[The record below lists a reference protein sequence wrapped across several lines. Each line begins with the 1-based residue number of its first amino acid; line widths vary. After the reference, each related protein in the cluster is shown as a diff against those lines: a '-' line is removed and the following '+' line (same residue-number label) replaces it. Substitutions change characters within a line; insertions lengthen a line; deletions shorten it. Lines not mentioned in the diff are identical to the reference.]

1 MGSVVVQSR
10 ETSRWCSDGGS
21 SWGCRCKRE
30 NKGTR
35 LRGQARGIQVVA
47 RLHGENG
54 TWGGAGL
61 RRQDWTGAQGFL
73 SAGQQTLRAPFLHR
87 PARSKPRQMHSPGQA
102 LWGSSCHFLL
112 PAAPCRPVFT
122 PMSFIS
128 PWMVCESPYPLEL
141 AVVVCEGYFQ
151 LPASACLCAQGQLEF
166 WGSNT
171 YQKQPSSNS

>member
-1 MGSVVVQSR
+1 MHKFNLQRGWEQEIKCGLQKYSPSSFVSLKMMSLEMGSVVVRSR

-21 SWGCRCKRE
+21 SWGWRCKRE

-87 PARSKPRQMHSPGQA
+87 PARSKPRQMHSPCQA

-112 PAAPCRPVFT
+112 PAAPAARFLPPCHLSPPGWYVNLHT
-122 PMSFIS
+122 P
-128 PWMVCESPYPLEL
+128 
-141 AVVVCEGYFQ
+141 
-151 LPASACLCAQGQLEF
+151 
-166 WGSNT
+166 
-171 YQKQPSSNS
+171 